1 MSEQVWCFTSPY
13 LPDVLIRC
21 FSKSFDGATLQLV
34 LGPAGTL
41 TRPVTVMSKFALA
54 ALLELLLS
62 AETAV
67 ANTLCEAAE
76 ENRRRKRLGQVD

>member
-1 MSEQVWCFTSPY
+1 MWCFKSPY
-13 LPDVLIRC
+13 LPDVLIWC
-21 FSKSFDGATLQLV
+21 FSISFDGATLQLV

-41 TRPVTVMSKFALA
+41 ACSVTVMSKFALA

-62 AETAV
+62 AETTV

-76 ENRRRKRLGQVD
+76 ENEEENA